1 MGNVLTQAV
10 PTKLKPGQKPELL
23 APGGS
28 LEKLKFAI
36 HYGADAVY
44 IGGQKYG
51 LRSNADNFT
60 FDEMR
65 EAVAFADRYGAK
77 VFVAANIYAH
87 NEDIAG
93 IADYLRQLQDCGIA
107 AIIVADPAIIETCK
121 QVAPKLEI
129 HLSTQQST
137 VNWQAVQFWKEEGV
151 HRVVLGREATM
162 DEIREIKRNVDIE
175 IETFVHGAMC
185 SSYSGRCVLSN
196 HFTDRDSNRGGCC
209 QSCRWKY
216 DLFADGDVRLDS
228 PAADRDVLIGEA
240 NRVNDIDKAEEAD
253 VINGTSEVDEINGTN
268 EVDEINEAYET
279 SEAEETNETFES
291 EEINETFEVDEI
303 NKAVEAGSG
312 VPSRLKEGM
321 TGIPLFPGEDPFMMS
336 AKDLCMIEFIPEM
349 IRSGVESFKIEG
361 RMKSI
366 HYVATVVNAYR
377 QAIDAYYADPQGYQL
392 KEEWLQ
398 EIYKAANRP
407 LNTGFFFG
415 APDHEA
421 HIFGPEDKRVDY
433 DFAGLVV
440 DYDNATGIATVQQ
453 RNHFKPDQEVE
464 FFGPGGT
471 LFKQRVGELTDEA
484 GVRLDAARHPLQL
497 VKFKVE
503 RPVKPMDMMRKQVGR
518 KK

>member
-1 MGNVLTQAV
+1 MGNTLEQAV
-10 PTKLKPGQKPELL
+10 HTKLRPGQKPELL

-60 FDEMR
+60 FEEMR
-65 EAVAFADRYGAK
+65 EAVEFADRYGAK

-87 NEDIAG
+87 NEDVAG
-93 IADYLRQLQDCGIA
+93 IEDYLRNLQDAGIA

-121 QVAPKLEI
+121 RAAPKLEI

-137 VNWQAVQFWKEEGV
+137 VNWQAVQFWKEEDV

-162 DEIREIKRNVDIE
+162 EEILEIKRNVDIE
-175 IETFVHGAMC
+175 IETFIHGAMC

-216 DLFADGDVRLDS
+216 DLFEDGDVELEQIVTEREAPS
-228 PAADRDVLIGEA
+228 DRPPKKFKD
-240 NRVNDIDKAEEAD
+240 
-253 VINGTSEVDEINGTN
+253 
-268 EVDEINEAYET
+268 
-279 SEAEETNETFES
+279 
-291 EEINETFEVDEI
+291 
-303 NKAVEAGSG
+303 
-312 VPSRLKEGM
+312 GM
-321 TGIPLFPGEDPFMMS
+321 TGIPLFQGEDPFMMS
-336 AKDLCMIEFIPEM
+336 AKDLCMIEHIPEM

-377 QAIDAYYADPQGYQL
+377 QAIDAYYADPEGYEL
-392 KEEWLQ
+392 KQEWLR

-407 LNTGFFFG
+407 LNTGFFFD
-415 APDHEA
+415 APDHED
-421 HIFGPEDKRVDY
+421 HIFGPEDKRIDY

-440 DYDNATGIATVQQ
+440 GYDESTGVATVQQ
-453 RNHFKPDQEVE
+453 RNHFKPGQEVE

-471 LFKQRVGELTDEA
+471 LFKQRVGELTDEE
-484 GVRLDAARHPLQL
+484 GNVLDAARHPLQL
-497 VKFKVE
+497 VRFKVE
-503 RPVKPMDMMRKQVGR
+503 QPVKAMDMMRKQVGR

>member
-1 MGNVLTQAV
+1 MQLQTVH
-10 PTKLKPGQKPELL
+10 TKLKPGQKPELL

-60 FDEMR
+60 FEEMR
-65 EAVAFADRYGAK
+65 EAVEFANRYGAK

-93 IADYLRQLQDCGIA
+93 IEDYLRNLQDAGIA

-121 QVAPKLEI
+121 RAAPKLEI

-137 VNWQAVQFWKEEGV
+137 VNWQAVQFWKEEDV

-162 DEIREIKRNVDIE
+162 EEILEIKRNVDIE
-175 IETFVHGAMC
+175 IETFIHGAMC

-216 DLFADGDVRLDS
+216 DLFEDGDVEIEQIVTEEQ
-228 PAADRDVLIGEA
+228 AASDQTLKR
-240 NRVNDIDKAEEAD
+240 
-253 VINGTSEVDEINGTN
+253 
-268 EVDEINEAYET
+268 
-279 SEAEETNETFES
+279 F
-291 EEINETFEVDEI
+291 
-303 NKAVEAGSG
+303 
-312 VPSRLKEGM
+312 KEGM
-321 TGIPLFPGEDPFMMS
+321 TGTPLFQGEDPFMMS
-336 AKDLCMIEFIPEM
+336 AKDLCMIEHIPEM

-377 QAIDAYYADPQGYQL
+377 QAIDAYYEDPEGYEL

-407 LNTGFFFG
+407 LNTGFFFD
-415 APDHEA
+415 APGHED
-421 HIFGPEDKRVDY
+421 HIFGPEDKRVDF

-440 DYDNATGIATVQQ
+440 DYDEATGVATVQQ
-453 RNHFKPDQEVE
+453 RNHFKPGQEVE

-471 LFKQRVGELTDEA
+471 FFKQQVGELTDEE
-484 GVRLDAARHPLQL
+484 GNVLDAARHPLQL

-503 RPVKPMDMMRKQVGR
+503 QPVKPMDMMRKQVGR